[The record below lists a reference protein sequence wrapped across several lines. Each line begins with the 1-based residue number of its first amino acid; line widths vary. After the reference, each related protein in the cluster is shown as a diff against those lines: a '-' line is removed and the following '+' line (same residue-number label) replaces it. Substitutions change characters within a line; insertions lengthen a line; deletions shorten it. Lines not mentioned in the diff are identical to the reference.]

1 MVNTL
6 LATAQ
11 TRLRTAVRH
20 FHWTVAAVQTECDHR
35 EVVRVTDCASIPEQ
49 RATRICT
56 HCGMTEIEDGGE
68 YLLVATRTTDDLA
81 VLDDAAGLVVDHHV
95 RKQIHE
101 QGIVAVI
108 RGRHMDYRPATINLK
123 WDAQ

>member
-1 MVNTL
+1 MVNNL
-6 LATAQ
+6 LATAR

-35 EVVRVTDCASIPEQ
+35 DVVRVTDCASIPE
-49 RATRICT
+49 RHATRICT

-68 YLLVATRTTDDLA
+68 YLLVATSTTDDLA
-81 VLDDAAGLVVDHHV
+81 VLDDAAGLVVDRHV
-95 RKQIHE
+95 RKQIQL

-108 RGRHMDYRPATINLK
+108 RGRHMDYRPAAINLK